1 MEQKKRIP
9 AMVIITILIVIS
21 LLFAA
26 ITWSINFKSIVPEDA
41 TNEEKLG
48 GVFAILILSV
58 PFLLSLL
65 GEAILLIIATPLSFA
80 LLRKSCVPALSKF
93 GTIYGIA
100 SIVLLLAAVGRFL
113 LFYFMIY

>member
-9 AMVIITILIVIS
+9 VMVIITILLAVT
-21 LLFAA
+21 LFFAA
-26 ITWSINFKSIVPEDA
+26 ITWSIDFKTIVPEDA
-41 TNEEKLG
+41 TSEEKLG

-65 GEAILLIIATPLSFA
+65 GEAILLAITTPLSFA